1 VVRKPAP
8 QNVSARE
15 FEISQ
20 IRRRYNPVPLA
31 GEGGGSGD
39 DESSSSSSNRFEIN
53 LRPSDP
59 DFVYAI
65 DVLRIVLV
73 VPAGYRSSEGE
84 EGEELPEIEVRNDDI
99 PVGYRVNVERGF
111 REMAKRRGRAA
122 TLLDLLEALDRD
134 LEKLLSGEKAE
145 TVKIVP
151 NLNKVP
157 PATPPPPTS
166 LELTE
171 TANPRP
177 RISASVAAP
186 AVTAE
191 LRAAASAKRTRELRQ
206 LEARLQLSD
215 VFSKSADG
223 TAFVV
228 PLEPRR
234 KELLPVPIH
243 SARLIVPLDYNL
255 QPARIELP
263 GVPEEVRRR
272 IERRFE
278 DFVMGNKDVSLTAT
292 LNILATRLHV
302 WASAE
307 EDGKTDVV
315 PQERKVLEL
324 RPGIAATA
332 EGAKPADSAALD
344 SVDDPGK
351 SHVKHIPQP
360 PEWSF
365 PDTDEASDTD
375 GYSDPEDDGSEHEGQ
390 APKEEGTS
398 THGNVPHSIQ
408 ERGTSLSCP
417 GMHMSGIE
425 LLEVL
430 SLNVN
435 IKCTRCKAEREVV
448 GLRGTPLGMDSK
460 PRVFACEICSA
471 GLGVGFRK
479 DFIHQNSHR
488 LG

>member
-1 VVRKPAP
+1 
-8 QNVSARE
+8 
-15 FEISQ
+15 
-20 IRRRYNPVPLA
+20 
-31 GEGGGSGD
+31 
-39 DESSSSSSNRFEIN
+39 
-53 LRPSDP
+53 
-59 DFVYAI
+59 
-65 DVLRIVLV
+65 
-73 VPAGYRSSEGE
+73 
-84 EGEELPEIEVRNDDI
+84 
-99 PVGYRVNVERGF
+99 
-111 REMAKRRGRAA
+111 MAKRRGRAA

-157 PATPPPPTS
+157 PPPTS
-166 LELTE
+166 SSAEAA
-171 TANPRP
+171 ANPLPP
-177 RISASVAAP
+177 RISAAAP
-186 AVTAE
+186 VVTAE

-234 KELLPVPIH
+234 KELLPVPVH
-243 SARLIVPLDYNL
+243 SARLVVPLGYNL

-263 GVPEEVRRR
+263 GVPEEVGRRV
-272 IERRFE
+272 ERRFE
-278 DFVMGNKDVSLTAT
+278 EFVTSNKDVSLTAA

-307 EDGKTDVV
+307 EGGETDVV
-315 PQERKVLEL
+315 PRRREV
-324 RPGIAATA
+324 RPGIAVT
-332 EGAKPADSAALD
+332 GKPADSDALGFA
-344 SVDDPGK
+344 DDPEK
-351 SHVKHIPQP
+351 SHVKHIPRP

-365 PDTDEASDTD
+365 PDASDTD
-375 GYSDPEDDGSEHEGQ
+375 DYSDPEQYSDPEDDGSGHDDNEGQ
-390 APKEEGTS
+390 ALKEEDAATQ
-398 THGNVPHSIQ
+398 GNVPHSIQ

-435 IKCTRCKAEREVV
+435 IKCTRCRAEREVV

-460 PRVFACEICSA
+460 PRVFACETCSA